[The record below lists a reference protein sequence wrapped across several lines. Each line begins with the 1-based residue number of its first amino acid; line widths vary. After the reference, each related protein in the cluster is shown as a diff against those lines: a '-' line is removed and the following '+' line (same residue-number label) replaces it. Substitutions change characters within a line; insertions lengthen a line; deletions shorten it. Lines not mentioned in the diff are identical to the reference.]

1 MKPRLEDL
9 LDTPLE
15 NLGETLNA
23 IAQNNLH
30 DAFDSA
36 VILAKNV
43 RRQGV
48 RMPLIVDFISAQFD
62 GIEKGAVADSAEFS
76 ALSVVGDYRA
86 GQDGIRQRAAEI
98 FEKRLNA
105 LRHLDEKQ
113 AKSVALNVKSFAYD
127 DNPVRG
133 VALRFLIGA
142 SDFEELSDLARNAH
156 HFTEE
161 EQLIF
166 LGRVDSFTEQ
176 FPGGVKAIMDGFI
189 NRVGVS
195 LGPAGQKAEEIFE
208 RSKNMAGPVF
218 ALIGADDENMTYVY
232 EDDDKPDVIV
242 PLDRTLN

>member
-1 MKPRLEDL
+1 MKHSLSTW
-9 LDTPLE
+9 LDFSPEKLTSELYA
-15 NLGETLNA
+15 L
-23 IAQNNLH
+23 AQQNLH

-86 GQDGIRQRAAEI
+86 GQDEIRQRAAEI

-105 LRHLDEKQ
+105 LRRLDDKQ
-113 AKSVALNVKSFAYD
+113 AKSIALNVKSFAYD

-133 VALRFLIGA
+133 VAVRFLIGA
-142 SDFEELSDLARNAH
+142 SDFEELADLARNAH

-176 FPGGVKAIMDGFI
+176 FPGGVKAMMDGFI

-195 LGPAGQKAEEIFE
+195 LGPVAQKAQDIFK
-208 RSKNMAGPVF
+208 RSKNLVGPVL
-218 ALIGADDENMTYVY
+218 ALIGADDENVTYVY
-232 EDDDKPDVIV
+232 EDDDTPNVVV